1 MASQM
6 RHATRQLL
14 ERRVEAIE
22 SPAPDEA
29 MRERVRRAIENAG
42 PLRAVR
48 LHGEWRE
55 EDERWSYEAVFAPA
69 PRNAIVLQGLSLAL
83 AMLLI
88 GSAWVLAFASGAKA
102 LRFLLPFFTLLG
114 MVALPLVVHALA
126 SQRGA
131 EESRVTR
138 SIRAALE
145 GTKESFPPQQRWA
158 DED

>member
-1 MASQM
+1 MASGM
-6 RHATRQLL
+6 RRATRQLL

-29 MRERVRRAIENAG
+29 MRERVRRAIEAAG

-48 LHGEWRE
+48 LRGEWRQ
-55 EDERWSYEAVFAPA
+55 DGASWSYEAVVAPA
-69 PRNAIVLQGLSLAL
+69 PRGAIVLQGLSLAL

-88 GSAWVLAFASGAKA
+88 GSAWVLVFASGAKA
-102 LRFLLPFFTLLG
+102 LRFLFPFFTLLG

-126 SQRGA
+126 SQRAA
-131 EESRVTR
+131 EESRLTR
-138 SIRAALE
+138 AIRAALK
-145 GTKESFPPQQRWA
+145 GAKESFPPQQRWA